1 MVPRDALWPPIDEGR
16 FILSSREAEEEEEE
30 EGEING
36 GSVSRS
42 EIIEL
47 RLSHLVIVSFV
58 DAENKE
64 TGMSGTDRVV

>member
-16 FILSSREAEEEEEE
+16 FILSSREAEEEEE

-47 RLSHLVIVSFV
+47 RLSHLVIVSFA

>member
-1 MVPRDALWPPIDEGR
+1 MPFDLRSTKVVSSFQPEKEGG
-16 FILSSREAEEEEEE
+16 
-30 EGEING
+30 GEING
-36 GSVSRS
+36 GNISRS